1 MIHSINLVS
10 LVWRPVIPQNQGGDI
25 TGILEI
31 RDDSDLTYRLGWL
44 DGGVAKCQRNETKSG
59 RKISVGC
66 WSNKI
71 SIMPFLCHS

>member
-1 MIHSINLVS
+1 MIHPINLLS

-44 DGGVAKCQRNETKSG
+44 DGGVATCQRTKQSLG
-59 RKISVGC
+59 GKYLLDVGA
-66 WSNKI
+66 I
-71 SIMPFLCHS
+71 RLA